1 MDNPGYDAGENGS
14 VALQSIK
21 PIQENNVGDDMSYA
35 KSFHDDVE
43 IKMTSDS
50 YKQSKESS
58 NSSNN
63 DNQITFTWDNITIV
77 KEDFGA
83 SCLKRK
89 KGVTKTILHNVSGY
103 VRPGQLLAIMGASG
117 AGKSTLLNALTFR
130 NLSGLTVV
138 SGARYANG
146 NQITPNSLTSVSAY
160 IQQDDLFIGSLTV
173 KEHLTFQALVR
184 MDKEIPYKE
193 RMKRVEIVAKELGL
207 TKCLNTLAG
216 SSNSMNTIKGIS
228 GGEMKRLSFAAEI
241 LTDPPLMFCDEPTS
255 GLDSFMAQNV
265 VENLRDMAAKGKT
278 IIATIHQPSS
288 QVFALFDRVLLMA
301 EGRVAYLGKTK
312 EAQNFFSGLNFPCPL
327 HYNPA
332 DHYVHV
338 LAIAPGNEELCRNR
352 VRQICDEFDKSSSGG
367 QKIKQA
373 IKVQRQNSSLSSSLE
388 NASKKSKSPYK
399 ASWWKQFTALLW
411 RGFLSTLKDP
421 QLLQIKLVQA
431 AMIAVILGI
440 IYLNQDYTTKEGI
453 RNITGALFLMLTN
466 QTFSNMFPVVQV
478 FTLELGIF
486 MREHFNGMYRTD
498 TYYITRQMA
507 EMPVQILSPVIF
519 TCIFY
524 WMVGMNPDPVRF
536 LIACLINILL
546 VQVVVGFGYM
556 TSCLAPSLP
565 IALAISAPLLIPL
578 MIFGGFFLDSS
589 SVPSWLV
596 WFKYIGWFL
605 YANELLTINQW
616 EGVEVNTC
624 PDPTKPI
631 PPCYTSGDQIIE
643 AQGFD
648 KDNYAFDFGMLAVL
662 AVAYRLI
669 GFVVLLFKTYRRTSQ
684 KTKVN

>member
-1 MDNPGYDAGENGS
+1 MDNRGYDQEEKGS
-14 VALQSIK
+14 ITLQSIK
-21 PIQENNVGDDMSYA
+21 PIHENNAEDNMKYD
-35 KSFHDDVE
+35 KSMDNHVE
-43 IKMTSDS
+43 INMTSEAF
-50 YKQSKESS
+50 KQSYDSPNPS
-58 NSSNN
+58 FS
-63 DNQITFTWDNITIV
+63 DNQITFTWENISIV
-77 KEDFGA
+77 KENSGA

-103 VRPGQLLAIMGASG
+103 VRPGQVLAIMGASG

-130 NLSGLTVV
+130 NLDGLTVQ

-146 NQITPNSLTSVSAY
+146 NQVTPNSLTSVSAY

-184 MDKEIPYKE
+184 MDKDIPYKE
-193 RMKRVEIVAKELGL
+193 RMKRVETVAKELGL
-207 TKCLNTLAG
+207 TKCMNTLAG
-216 SSNSMNTIKGIS
+216 SSDSMNTIKGIS

-265 VENLRDMAAKGKT
+265 VENLRDMASRGKT
-278 IIATIHQPSS
+278 IVATIHQPSS
-288 QVFALFDRVLLMA
+288 QVFAMFDRVLLMA
-301 EGRVAYLGKTK
+301 EGRVAYLGKTD
-312 EAQNFFSGLNFPCPL
+312 EAQKFFSGLNFPCPL
-327 HYNPA
+327 HFNPA
-332 DHYVHV
+332 DHYVHT
-338 LAIAPGNEELCRNR
+338 LAIVPGKEESCRER
-352 VRQICDEFDKSSSGG
+352 VRQICDEFDKSSTGG

-373 IKVQRQNSSLSSSLE
+373 VKFQRQNSRMSGSLKNSTKESR
-388 NASKKSKSPYK
+388 SPYK

-411 RGFLSTLKDP
+411 RGFLSTIKDP
-421 QLLQIKLVQA
+421 QLLQIKLIQA

-440 IYLNQDYTTKEGI
+440 IYFGQDFNSKEGV
-453 RNITGALFLMLTN
+453 RNITGAIFLMLTN

-498 TYYITRQMA
+498 TYFITRQMA
-507 EMPVQILSPVIF
+507 EMPVQILSPFIF

-524 WMVGMNPDPVRF
+524 WMVGLNDDPARF
-536 LIACLINILL
+536 LMACVINILL

-556 TSCLAPSLP
+556 TSCIAPSLQ

-578 MIFGGFFLDSS
+578 MIFGGFFLDSN
-589 SVPSWLV
+589 SVPSWLI

-616 EGVEVNTC
+616 DGVELNTC
-624 PDPTKPI
+624 PNGTKPI
-631 PPCYTSGDQIIE
+631 PPCYNSGDQIIE
-643 AQGFD
+643 AQGFN

-662 AVAYRLI
+662 AFAYRLI
-669 GFVVLLFKTYRRTSQ
+669 GFVVLLAKTYRRTSQ
-684 KTKVN
+684 KIKTG